1 MSEGEIGSR
10 IFVVDDDTSLCDNLV
25 EILRL
30 RGFDA
35 IGVYTGSDA
44 LAEMEKGYF
53 SLVILDVRLPDVDG
67 LEILKRLRTSNSDTG
82 FLMLSGAAT
91 LEDAVESLNQGAD
104 AFMLKPVDP
113 NDLFARINQVLH
125 LKAVQRRLR
134 ESELRYRLIVESS
147 SDSIVALG
155 LNWDVRFVN
164 KSFLHKTGYT
174 WDEVKGRTF
183 ASFIQP
189 YDSSLLLRA
198 LQDSLKQGGI
208 RLPRFMISRKNGSTI
223 NIEASTNV
231 LERDGRPIGV
241 QMMLRDIVE
250 PKQAERDRDLVYRIN
265 GITQGEC
272 YFYPSQQEALRIFG
286 NLFLQGIPGIIF
298 TKENP
303 ENILLK
309 YGLSP
314 DSLRFIGPTLM
325 TGFKTINSLQGLFEE
340 TKDLLIN
347 HGEPVMVIDGLDS
360 LISENGFEEVYRI
373 LGDLRL
379 KCLTSKAVLL
389 VPFDPIILGEREQVL
404 LTNVLKKAQ

>member
-1 MSEGEIGSR
+1 LSEGEIGSR
-10 IFVVDDDTSLCDNLV
+10 ILVVDDDTSLCDNLV

-44 LAEMEKGYF
+44 LTEMETGYF
-53 SLVILDVRLPDVDG
+53 SSVILDVRLPDVDG
-67 LEILKRLRTSNSDTG
+67 IEILKRLRMRKSDTG

-113 NDLFARINQVLH
+113 NDLLARINQVMH

-134 ESELRYRLIVESS
+134 ESESRYRLLVESS

-155 LNWDVRFVN
+155 LNWNVRFVN
-164 KSFLHKTGYT
+164 RSFLQKTGYT
-174 WDEVKGRTF
+174 WDEIQGRTF

-189 YDSSLLLRA
+189 FDSSLLLRA
-198 LQDSLKQGGI
+198 LQDSLEQGGI
-208 RLPRFMISRKNGSTI
+208 RLPRFMISRKDGSTI
-223 NIEASTNV
+223 NVEASTDV

-250 PKQAERDRDLVYRIN
+250 QKQAERDRGLVYRIN
-265 GITQGEC
+265 GITPGEC
-272 YFYPSQQEALRIFG
+272 YFHPSRQDALRIFG
-286 NLFLQGIPGIIF
+286 NLFLHGIPGIIF

-314 DSLRFIGPTLM
+314 ASLRFIGPTLM
-325 TGFKTINSLQGLFEE
+325 TGFKTIDSLQDLFEE
-340 TKDLLIN
+340 TKDFLIN
-347 HGEPVMVIDGLDS
+347 HDEPAMVIDGLDS
-360 LISENGFEEVYRI
+360 LISENGFEEVYR
-373 LGDLRL
+373 LLEDLRIN
-379 KCLTSKAVLL
+379 CLTSRAVLL
-389 VPFDPIILGEREQVL
+389 VPFDPIIFGERERVF
-404 LTNVLKKAQ
+404 LTNVLKKVQ